1 MPQSELSRKLLIE
14 PGHRVVVLNAPAGYL
29 DSLNPLPDGASTAV
43 DGARGLADVVQI
55 FARDRAQLERDAA
68 AAQEAL
74 KPGGIL
80 WASYPSE
87 DQQSDLSRNHGWGA
101 LNRAGLTATTQVG
114 IDRSWAAVR
123 FQPFG
128 AVKGS
133 AIPPVDMLPVGR
145 RASPAFRVVRF
156 VARIVFHMMFRFDV
170 RGREHCPDTACV
182 VIGNHL
188 GWMDA
193 TSLLLLFPPE
203 PRIHFLADPTS
214 MMRNRALWTLV
225 RAVGGIVPV
234 DRAQRGS
241 MALFEQAHRCLER
254 GGVVAL
260 FPEGD
265 FGPREGELLPFK
277 KGFAY
282 FAVEGA
288 VPVVPVGLAGMK
300 DLWLG
305 KRLVVR
311 IGAPIATT
319 GKTVD
324 EVLRM
329 GEEAVAGLVPVYEEP
344 RGRKPLRRWLTG
356 LF

>member
-1 MPQSELSRKLLIE
+1 
-14 PGHRVVVLNAPAGYL
+14 
-29 DSLNPLPDGASTAV
+29 
-43 DGARGLADVVQI
+43 
-55 FARDRAQLERDAA
+55 
-68 AAQEAL
+68 
-74 KPGGIL
+74 
-80 WASYPSE
+80 
-87 DQQSDLSRNHGWGA
+87 
-101 LNRAGLTATTQVG
+101 
-114 IDRSWAAVR
+114 
-123 FQPFG
+123 
-128 AVKGS
+128 
-133 AIPPVDMLPVGR
+133 
-145 RASPAFRVVRF
+145 
-156 VARIVFHMMFRFDV
+156 
-170 RGREHCPDTACV
+170 
-182 VIGNHL
+182 
-188 GWMDA
+188 
-193 TSLLLLFPPE
+193 
-203 PRIHFLADPTS
+203 